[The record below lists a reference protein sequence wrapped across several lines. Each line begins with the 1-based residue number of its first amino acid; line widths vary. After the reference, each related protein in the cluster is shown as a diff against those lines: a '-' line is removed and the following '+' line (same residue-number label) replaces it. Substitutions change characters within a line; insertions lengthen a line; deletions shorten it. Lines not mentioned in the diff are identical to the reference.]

1 MPPLRAPQPSRR
13 VLSDEL
19 RERFQRRRNRVLA
32 RASRMN
38 LALLGGG
45 VLAFWGWDWWLD
57 PKGAMHTWPYRVAL
71 ALLCFSAI
79 GWIRKLPE
87 AALPWAYA
95 GILASCMV
103 GVGLGATELDQGMV
117 YGTAGIVVFLAVL
130 AFYSIPPSLYLIT
143 SAVTL
148 ALLLPLLGLRGV
160 GARELI
166 NYAIY
171 HALFTWIGATAA
183 LMLLRQQLKV
193 FLLERQHAE
202 DARTDALTGLYN
214 RRLIYELGPKQMDLA
229 RRQDLPLVAILVDID
244 HFKRINDQYG
254 HDVGDRALKAV
265 ADCLRE
271 TFRGSDAIGRVGGE
285 EFVVV
290 LFDATLDD
298 ARRAGERLLAAV
310 RALRVDDQP
319 GLSLSV
325 SLGLAAMDYSTLQW
339 DALLK
344 AADTALLAAKREGRD
359 RLALASAT

>member
-1 MPPLRAPQPSRR
+1 
-13 VLSDEL
+13 
-19 RERFQRRRNRVLA
+19 
-32 RASRMN
+32 
-38 LALLGGG
+38 
-45 VLAFWGWDWWLD
+45 
-57 PKGAMHTWPYRVAL
+57 
-71 ALLCFSAI
+71 
-79 GWIRKLPE
+79 
-87 AALPWAYA
+87 
-95 GILASCMV
+95 
-103 GVGLGATELDQGMV
+103 
-117 YGTAGIVVFLAVL
+117 
-130 AFYSIPPSLYLIT
+130 
-143 SAVTL
+143 
-148 ALLLPLLGLRGV
+148 
-160 GARELI
+160 
-166 NYAIY
+166 
-171 HALFTWIGATAA
+171 
-183 LMLLRQQLKV
+183 MLLRQQLKV

>member
-1 MPPLRAPQPSRR
+1 MPATPTPSSTHR

-19 RERFQRRRNRVLA
+19 RQRFLRRRSRVLA
-32 RASRMN
+32 RASRTN

-57 PKGAMHTWPYRVAL
+57 PAGAMQTWPYRLAL

-87 AALPWAYA
+87 AALPYAYA
-95 GILASCMV
+95 AILGSCMI
-103 GVGLGATELDQGMV
+103 GVGLGATELQQGMV

-130 AFYSIPPSLYLIT
+130 AFYSIPPTLYLAT
-143 SAVTL
+143 SAVAL
-148 ALLLPLLGLRGV
+148 MLLLPLLGLRGV
-160 GARELI
+160 GARELV

-171 HALFTWIGATAA
+171 HALFTWIGATGA

-193 FLLERQHAE
+193 FLLEQQHAE

-214 RRLIYELGPKQMDLA
+214 RRLIYELGPKQMELA

-254 HDVGDRALKAV
+254 HDVGDHALRAV

-310 RALRVDDQP
+310 RALRVGGQP
-319 GLSLSV
+319 TLSLSV
-325 SLGLAAMDYSTLQW
+325 SLGLAAMDCDTLQW

-344 AADTALLAAKREGRD
+344 AADTALLAAKSGGRD
-359 RLALASAT
+359 RLVLASAA